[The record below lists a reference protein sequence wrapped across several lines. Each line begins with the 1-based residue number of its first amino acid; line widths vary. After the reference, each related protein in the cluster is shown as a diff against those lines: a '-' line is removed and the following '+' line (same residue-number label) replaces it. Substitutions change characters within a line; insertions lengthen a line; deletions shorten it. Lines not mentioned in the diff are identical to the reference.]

1 MKLVVGLGNP
11 GSEYLYTRHN
21 LGFLTIDAYFDRIGK
36 QKAKKV
42 ANAFVV
48 VLDDGRWFAKPL
60 TFVNESGKAVTKLA
74 ERTSAPPEETLVIH
88 DDADLEPGQIKLKK
102 GGGSGG
108 HNGLESIFA
117 EWQTQEFWRLRI
129 GVGKDP
135 NRELADYVLEP
146 VSFKKLK
153 PLAEAAA
160 DALEKVFE
168 IGLDKAMNLL
178 NARKPEENLVG

>member
-1 MKLVVGLGNP
+1 MRLIVGLGNP
-11 GSEYLYTRHN
+11 GSEYQYTRHN

-42 ANAFVV
+42 VNAYVV
-48 VLDDGRWFAKPL
+48 ERGDAWFAKPL
-60 TFVNESGKAVTKLA
+60 TFVNESGKSVAKLA
-74 ERTSAPPEETLVIH
+74 ERASATPEETIIIH

-117 EWQTQEFWRLRI
+117 EWQTQEFWRIRI

-135 NRELADYVLEP
+135 NRELANYVLEP
-146 VSFKKLK
+146 VSYKKLK
-153 PLAEAAA
+153 PLAEAGA

-168 IGLDKAMNLL
+168 LGPVKAMNAV
-178 NARKPEENLVG
+178 NAG

>member
-11 GSEYLYTRHN
+11 GSEYQYTRHN

-36 QKAKKV
+36 QKARKV
-42 ANAFVV
+42 VNAFVV
-48 VLDDGRWFAKPL
+48 EVGERWFAKPL
-60 TFVNESGKAVTKLA
+60 TFMNESGRAVAKLV
-74 ERTSAPPEETLVIH
+74 ERASAPPEETLIIH

-129 GVGKDP
+129 GVGKNP

-146 VSFKKLK
+146 ISYKKLK
-153 PLAEAAA
+153 PLAEMGA
-160 DALEKVFE
+160 DALEKIFE
-168 IGLDKAMNLL
+168 LGAEKAMNVV
-178 NARKPEENLVG
+178 NRSPG